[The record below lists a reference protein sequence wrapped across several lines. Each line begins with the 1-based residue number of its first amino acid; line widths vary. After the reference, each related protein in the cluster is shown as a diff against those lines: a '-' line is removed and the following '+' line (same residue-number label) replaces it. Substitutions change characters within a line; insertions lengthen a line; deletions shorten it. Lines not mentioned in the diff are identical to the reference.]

1 LDSDNEANPA
11 PEVVVIA
18 GTAALVA
25 TAGTCFI
32 LENEAKADNVAR
44 ALGAAAKSVFE
55 SSILAGAAIA
65 FGRGPELHGC
75 TLAQSAVIFAQT
87 GGMLKP
93 ETVLVKL
100 LKKMLQLTSKQAQ
113 LAPPNALIFLV
124 IPCQELTLSCVR
136 LFMLRV

>member
-1 LDSDNEANPA
+1 MPRTCRFRSAINVAPCHGTAVTLDSDNEANPA

-32 LENEAKADNVAR
+32 LENEAKADNIAR

-75 TLAQSAVIFAQT
+75 TLAQSAVIFVQT
-87 GGMLKP
+87 GG
-93 ETVLVKL
+93 
-100 LKKMLQLTSKQAQ
+100 
-113 LAPPNALIFLV
+113 
-124 IPCQELTLSCVR
+124 SC
-136 LFMLRV
+136 